1 MMFAEERDLR
11 RRLIHQL
18 VCLPQRL
25 NTHSPPINAQSADI
39 GTAST
44 AHSSIPPSCY
54 LLLSITITSL
64 KVSVIEV
71 QLSRS
76 PINGQHKC
84 QSPLSCSV
92 SCFFPS
98 SLWFLFPSVS
108 RSRCSVLLS
117 DPPVGSSSFSSR
129 CWSFVPSLDSSHPSR
144 PLVPRLCSYS
154 CLPIWPF
161 ASFSLLPF
169 LFAPRRLVGLR
180 KCFFYR
186 FPSSSPLAS
195 FFVPWC
201 LAPQMDLV
209 TTLVVFCFRFR
220 RFLGLCP
227 LSLDFS
233 VSDSRSIS
241 HHLVGS

>member
-84 QSPLSCSV
+84 QSPYLVLFLISSLRLCGFCFPLCLVLAARFCFPIPRLVLRPSRPGAGPLSPRLIPRIRPDPLFPGCV
-92 SCFFPS
+92 RTLAFLFGLLHRFPCYPS
-98 SLWFLFPSVS
+98 SLHLAV
-108 RSRCSVLLS
+108 
-117 DPPVGSSSFSSR
+117 
-129 CWSFVPSLDSSHPSR
+129 
-144 PLVPRLCSYS
+144 
-154 CLPIWPF
+154 
-161 ASFSLLPF
+161 
-169 LFAPRRLVGLR
+169 RLV
-180 KCFFYR
+180 
-186 FPSSSPLAS
+186 
-195 FFVPWC
+195 
-201 LAPQMDLV
+201 
-209 TTLVVFCFRFR
+209 
-220 RFLGLCP
+220 
-227 LSLDFS
+227 
-233 VSDSRSIS
+233 
-241 HHLVGS
+241 